1 MKKDRRY
8 SLLIFQLGQMFIKP
22 PAKKS
27 SIQFFIIF
35 LNRINN
41 NLKNYI
47 GDDPKKTYYFEQLVN
62 LWKNFLS

>member
-22 PAKKS
+22 LAKNS

-47 GDDPKKTYYFEQLVN
+47 GDDPKKLLLFNEQLVTHQ
-62 LWKNFLS
+62 

>member
-22 PAKKS
+22 LAKNS

>member
-22 PAKKS
+22 LAKKS

-47 GDDPKKTYYFEQLVN
+47 GDDPKRDLLFRTI
-62 LWKNFLS
+62 S